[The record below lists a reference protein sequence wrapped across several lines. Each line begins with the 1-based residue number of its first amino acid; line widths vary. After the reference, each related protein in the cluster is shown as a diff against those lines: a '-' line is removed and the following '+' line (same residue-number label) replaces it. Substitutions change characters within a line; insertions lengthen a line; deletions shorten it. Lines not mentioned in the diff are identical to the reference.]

1 MTHQSDNTVES
12 FEAHARES
20 RTGFAAELWDFIKH
34 NKKYWMLPILVVIL
48 MVGLMV
54 ILGGTAAA
62 PWIYTFH

>member
-1 MTHQSDNTVES
+1 MNQQSDNTVES
-12 FEAHARES
+12 FEAHAR
-20 RTGFAAELWDFIKH
+20 RHRNGLLTELWDFIKH
-34 NKKYWMLPILVVIL
+34 NKKYWMLPILAVIL